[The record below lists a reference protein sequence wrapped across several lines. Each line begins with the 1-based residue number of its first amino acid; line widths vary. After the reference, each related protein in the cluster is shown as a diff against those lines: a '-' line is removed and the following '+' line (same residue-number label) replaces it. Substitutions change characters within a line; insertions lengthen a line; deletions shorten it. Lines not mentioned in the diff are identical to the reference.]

1 MKKSDINLTEIN
13 ELKKNLMTKNPKKD
27 NYSYTA
33 SISSEFYKMSNK
45 KIGLN
50 FEKIWMGK
58 IRYQ

>member
-45 KIGLN
+45 KN
-50 FEKIWMGK
+50 
-58 IRYQ
+58 RA